1 MSNLNTILN
10 KLGKIEEI
18 YETNLGKHEI
28 ELNTIQNIINYVVKS
43 EDIISKFEKLEDEFE
58 PAEKKIL
65 ALRKQMNAYKQE
77 AKIATDVL
85 QGELEKLEKQSKEIG
100 VDLNTIP
107 AFKEGKKS
115 YAYISVISKT
125 IDEYNKPI

>member
-18 YETNLGKHEI
+18 HETNLAKHKI

-43 EDIISKFEKLEDEFE
+43 EDIISKFEKLENEFE
-58 PAEKKIL
+58 LAEKKIL
-65 ALRKQMNAYKQE
+65 DLRKQMNAYKQE

-85 QGELEKLEKQSKEIG
+85 EGELEKLEKQSKEIG

-107 AFKEGKKS
+107 AFKEGKK
-115 YAYISVISKT
+115 AYSFIHIIPKN

>member
-18 YETNLGKHEI
+18 EQTNLEKHEI
-28 ELNTIQNIINYVVKS
+28 ELNTIQNIIKYVVKA
-43 EDIISKFEKLEDEFE
+43 EDIIVKFEKLENEFE
-58 PAEKKIL
+58 SAEKKIL
-65 ALRKQMNAYKQE
+65 DLRKQINAYKQD

-85 QGELEKLEKQSKEIG
+85 DGELEKLAKQSKEIG

-107 AFKEGKKS
+107 AFQEGKKAWS
-115 YAYISVISKT
+115 FISVISKS